1 MALIYK
7 PNALYMSPKNES
19 IDVTDDITF
28 SFMFKGYQLLS
39 ATGQIYQNSNIGEWQ
54 AIPNATFSFDN
65 DNAPYYN
72 NDVLSKT
79 LSSGAAYTSINNNVN
94 STLGWGV
101 TVYGVSSTQ
110 NASNNILI
118 PAQKGF
124 EMGDMVNVT
133 GAGIPY
139 TFIGS
144 YDSKLSLGAVTS
156 DTTAGDN
163 VFAVSEAVYLN
174 LTTGDKIQAIT
185 DTPPYYSNTAY
196 YIRKINEGA
205 SDPTGY
211 FIAIYSTKSEAESGT
226 GTRVTSAVANK
237 TFYVNPIPTSSS
249 VFYVGL
255 IGGNKIKLY
264 TSKEAALQSVSEAVV
279 QLTDNSSYTIQVFE
293 KSQVVQFTPIM
304 QNHIVFDE
312 NELYD
317 NNGHGKVGLTLT
329 VVGRGGSYTYAFS
342 NNGNTYDLFDGQQ
355 ITVVNGVTNTICYIK
370 KLADANTIQ
379 LFSNRGAALGGDS
392 TYLIAFDTSP
402 LTAYISEVLTTN
414 KDFVVEW
421 QNNSNIPLVA
431 NWQARLYN
439 VKTDYRGN
447 IISEDLIEDSG
458 IQYTGNVHYQFKHLL
473 LSFDSITRTQATAD
487 FTVGTYKVVFTVTD
501 TNGYVYIGE
510 LLIDVGYKSITA
522 SYVPNVFVNNCDS
535 SITIDW
541 KNASA
546 IRGTT
551 NIASG
556 SIGNVSRF
564 AGSEYAGTTI
574 AAGKYITYNLTIPEN
589 SFPTFLFRP
598 NSASFNGTIVTLDGS
613 AQKIT
618 LSYSN
623 SNHNFIL
630 TVINKNLGGMTSTYI
645 VNTEVTTLATNKA
658 YLIGYADGEIYIREY
673 GAA

>member
-19 IDVTDDITF
+19 VDVTDDIKF

-54 AIPNATFSFDN
+54 EISGATFSFDN
-65 DNAPYYN
+65 TNAPYYN
-72 NDVLSKT
+72 NDVLSQT
-79 LSSGAAYTSINNNVN
+79 LSSGSAYTSIVNNVN

-110 NASNNILI
+110 NATSNNTLI
-118 PAQKGF
+118 PTQKGF
-124 EMGDMVNVT
+124 ETGDMVNVT

-139 TFIGS
+139 TFISS

-163 VFAVSEAVYLN
+163 IFAVSENVYIN
-174 LTTGDKIQAIT
+174 LTTGDEIKQT
-185 DTPPYYSNTAY
+185 VSSTSY
-196 YIRKINEGA
+196 YIRKLNEGA

-211 FIAIYSTKSEAESGT
+211 FIAVYSTRAAAESGT
-226 GTRVTSAVANK
+226 GTRVTSVANT
-237 TFYVNPIPTSSS
+237 TFYVNPVSSSSS

-264 TSKEAALQSVSEAVV
+264 TSKEAALQGVAEAVV
-279 QLTDNSSYTIQVFE
+279 PLTNNSSYIIQVFE
-293 KSQVVQFTPIM
+293 KSQVVQFTPII
-304 QNHIVFDE
+304 QNNIVFDIDD
-312 NELYD
+312 LYD
-317 NNGHGKVGLTLT
+317 NDGHGKVGLTLT

-342 NNGNTYDLFDGQQ
+342 SNTNTYDLFDGQQ
-355 ITVVNGVTNTICYIK
+355 ITVVNGGTNTVCYIK

-379 LFSNRGAALGGDS
+379 LFSNRGAALGGDA

-402 LTAYISEVLTTN
+402 LTAYLSEVLTTN

-421 QNNSNIPLVA
+421 QNSGNIPLVA
-431 NWQARLYN
+431 NWQASLYN

-473 LSFDSITRTQATAD
+473 LSFDSITRAQATSD
-487 FTVGTYKVVFTVTD
+487 FTVGTYKVVFVVTD
-501 TNGYVYIGE
+501 INGYVYTGE
-510 LLIDVGYKSITA
+510 LLVDVGYKSITA
-522 SYVPNVFVNNCDS
+522 SYVPNVSVNNCDS

-556 SIGNVSRF
+556 NIGTVSNF
-564 AGSEYAGTTI
+564 AGSGYAGTTI
-574 AAGKYITYNLTIPEN
+574 ASNKYITYNVTIPEN

-623 SNHNFIL
+623 STHKFTL
-630 TVINKNLGGMTSTYI
+630 TVINKNLGNMTSTYI
-645 VNTEVTTLATNKA
+645 INTEVTTLATNRA

>member
-1 MALIYK
+1 MIMALIYK

-19 IDVTDDITF
+19 VDVTDDIKF

-54 AIPNATFSFDN
+54 EISGATFNFDN
-65 DNAPYYN
+65 ANAPYYN
-72 NDVLSKT
+72 NDVLSTT
-79 LSSGAAYTSINNNVN
+79 LSSGTAYTSIVNNVN

-163 VFAVSEAVYLN
+163 IFAVSEVVYLN
-174 LTTGDKIQAIT
+174 LTTGDKIQET
-185 DTPPYYSNTAY
+185 VSSTAY
-196 YIRKINEGA
+196 YIRKLNEGA
-205 SDPTGY
+205 SEPTGY
-211 FIAIYSTKSEAESGT
+211 FIAIYSTQSAAESGT

-237 TFYVNPIPTSSS
+237 TFYVNPVPTSSS

-279 QLTDNSSYTIQVFE
+279 PLTNNSSYTIQVFE

-304 QNHIVFDE
+304 QNYIVFDE

-317 NNGHGKVGLTLT
+317 NNGHGKVGLILT
-329 VVGRGGSYTYAFS
+329 VVGRGGSYTYAFTD
-342 NNGNTYDLFDGQQ
+342 NGNTYDLFDGQQ
-355 ITVVNGVTNTICYIK
+355 ITVVNGATNTICYIK
-370 KLADANTIQ
+370 KLTNANTIQ

-421 QNNSNIPLVA
+421 QNNSNIPLIS

-439 VKTDYRGN
+439 IKTDYRGDVL
-447 IISEDLIEDSG
+447 SEDLIEDSG

-473 LSFDSITRTQATAD
+473 LSFDSIKREKGTDD
-487 FTVGTYKVVFTVTD
+487 FNVGTYKVVFTVTD
-501 TNGYVYIGE
+501 TNGYTYTGT
-510 LLIDVGYKSITA
+510 LLFDVGYKAITS
-522 SYVPNVFVNNCDS
+522 SYVPNVIVNDCES
-535 SITIDW
+535 SITINW
-541 KNASA
+541 KNASS
-546 IRGTT
+546 IRGVT
-551 NIASG
+551 NIANVDNN
-556 SIGNVSRF
+556 IGNVSNF
-564 AGSEYAGTTI
+564 AGSNYYGTTI
-574 AAGKYITYNLTIPEN
+574 ASGKYIRYNVDIPEN

-598 NSASFNGTIVTLDGS
+598 NVSNFNGTIVTLDGT
-613 AQKIT
+613 AQNVA
-618 LSYSN
+618 LSYNN
-623 SNHNFIL
+623 STHRFTL
-630 TVINKNLGGMTSTYI
+630 TVINKKLGNMTSNYL
-645 VNTEVTTLATNKA
+645 VNTDVTTLATNKA